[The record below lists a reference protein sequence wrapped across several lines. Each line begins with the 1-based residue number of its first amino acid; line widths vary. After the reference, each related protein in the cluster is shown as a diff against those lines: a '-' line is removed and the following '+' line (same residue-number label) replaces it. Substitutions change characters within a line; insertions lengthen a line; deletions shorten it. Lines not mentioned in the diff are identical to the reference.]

1 MKNFK
6 AIVFILAGLMTL
18 TSVFARQIVLNRDTP
33 VFAEDRYGNVEEKV
47 TFLAG
52 TRVVLY
58 DERAKVAGLGS
69 AILVKRINN
78 VDSIRSD
85 YRYGVAIDIN
95 RTSHFDNFYIR
106 EADLEGRVIRREEP
120 RRVTPRRDY
129 PRRDVV
135 VTRPSFDYAR
145 EYEVCYETPRRR
157 VVTMNE
163 EQRRR
168 GNRNVVGGILTGI
181 GGQILG
187 GVTGNDRLG
196 DIVSAIGIGFA
207 AVGAV
212 QVASSQEVF
221 YTDYDIDCRSYYKPA
236 PYVHTFRRQG
246 QRCSTTRYYTNR
258 WGQES
263 EYFETVC
270 TGSRTSRFVTFE
282 YSHEIYRY

>member
-1 MKNFK
+1 MKNIK
-6 AIVFILAGLMTL
+6 VIVFIMAGLMTL

-33 VFAEDRYGNVEEKV
+33 VFAEDRRGNIEEVV

-58 DERAKVAGLGS
+58 DERAKLPGVGS
-69 AILVKRINN
+69 AVLVKRIQD

-85 YRYGVAIDIN
+85 YRYSVAIDIN

-120 RRVTPRRDY
+120 RRVTPRRDH
-129 PRRDVV
+129 PRRDVI
-135 VTRPSFDYAR
+135 VTGPTFDYAR

-168 GNRNVVGGILTGI
+168 GNRNVVGGIIGAI
-181 GGQILG
+181 GGQVIG
-187 GVTGNDRLG
+187 GLTGNDRLG
-196 DIVSAIGIGFA
+196 DVISAVGLGFA

-221 YTDYDIDCRSYYKPA
+221 YTDYQIDCRSYYKPDTRI
-236 PYVHTFRRQG
+236 YTFHRQG
-246 QRCSTTRYYTNR
+246 QRCSTTRYYSNR
-258 WGQES
+258 WGSEY

-270 TGSRTSRFVTFE
+270 TGRQTSRFVTFE
-282 YSHEIYRY
+282 RSYEIYAY